1 MRRAAA
7 LVAAAAVLLSGCG
20 VSMQAEPAPIPSGV
34 LPAAEPLAPAVV
46 AASPS
51 ATPTGSEPPAALPS
65 ETPAATIEPPDSVPG
80 SGSLLLWFVAEG
92 RLTPVESALPA
103 GTGLE
108 YVMQALVVGPTP
120 LEAERGLRTIA
131 SDPPT
136 GRPLAK
142 VVGPLLPELSSS
154 PALPLTVELSP
165 DFPSLPPSEQ
175 LLLLGQVVLSLT
187 GAGAPSVIFVD
198 ESGTPLAVPLPG
210 GRLLDGPVRASDF
223 ALLVRRP

>member
-1 MRRAAA
+1 
-7 LVAAAAVLLSGCG
+7 
-20 VSMQAEPAPIPSGV
+20 MQAEPAPIPSGV
-34 LPAAEPLAPAVV
+34 LPAAEPLTPADV
-46 AASPS
+46 AVSPSPSGTPTVAEPPSARPS
-51 ATPTGSEPPAALPS
+51 ATPL
-65 ETPAATIEPPDSVPG
+65 ATIEPPDSVPG
-80 SGSLLLWFVAEG
+80 GGSLLLWFVEEG

-103 GTGLE
+103 GTGLD

-142 VVGPLLPELSSS
+142 VVGPLLPEATTSLT
-154 PALPLTVELSP
+154 LPLTVELSP